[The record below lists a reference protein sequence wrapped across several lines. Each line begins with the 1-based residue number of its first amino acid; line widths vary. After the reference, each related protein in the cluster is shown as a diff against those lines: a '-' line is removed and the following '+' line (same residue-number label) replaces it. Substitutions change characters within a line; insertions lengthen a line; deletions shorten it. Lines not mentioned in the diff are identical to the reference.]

1 MPPILPSGT
10 AVRTPSGDLPPGVVR
25 YRSSAMSDAIEPGH
39 RPTEDERLLGRQDAA
54 FIHTDPWRIHRIT
67 SEFVA
72 GFDAFAEVG
81 LAVSMFG
88 SARTKPGDPMYTAA
102 EATAAEFARAGYAVI
117 TGGGPGIM
125 EACNKGAREAGGTSI
140 GAGIELPH
148 EQNMNGYLDLALD
161 FRYFFVRK
169 TMFVKYAEAFV
180 VFPGGFGTLDEM
192 FESLTLI
199 QTHKVRMF
207 PTVLYGRRYW
217 SGLADWIR
225 DTAVAAGNVSVD
237 DLDLLQISDSPEQ
250 TVEMVVACTTGT
262 CGHARHARPPVT

>member
-1 MPPILPSGT
+1 
-10 AVRTPSGDLPPGVVR
+10 
-25 YRSSAMSDAIEPGH
+25 MSDDIEARH
-39 RPTEDERLLGRQDAA
+39 RPTEDERLLGRQDAS

-67 SEFVA
+67 SEFVE
-72 GFDAFAEVG
+72 GFDALAEVG

-88 SARTKPGDPMYTAA
+88 SARTRRSDPVYAAA
-102 EATAAEFARAGYAVI
+102 EATGAEFARAGYAVI

-125 EACNKGAREAGGTSI
+125 EACNKGAQEAGGVSI

-148 EQNMNGYLDLALD
+148 EQCMNEYLDLALD

-199 QTHKVRMF
+199 QTRKVRMF
-207 PTVLYGRRYW
+207 PTVLYGKGYW

-225 DTAVAAGNVSVD
+225 DTVVAAGNVAEE
-237 DLDLLQISDSPEQ
+237 DLDLLQIADSPEQ

-262 CGHARHARPPVT
+262 CGHPRHARPAELT